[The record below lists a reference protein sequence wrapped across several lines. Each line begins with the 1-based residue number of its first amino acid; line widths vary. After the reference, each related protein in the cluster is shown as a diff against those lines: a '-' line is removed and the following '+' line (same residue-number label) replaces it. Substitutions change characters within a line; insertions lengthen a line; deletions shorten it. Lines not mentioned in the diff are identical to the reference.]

1 MDFYPFGFTAVIHDE
16 YDPKTHTS
24 TYRRESGMGLAQ
36 SYANAMEQLEN
47 YYGEDLIA
55 VKHLELFADSTIIL
69 LPEHIIHGYANTDMG
84 FKGELYDARG
94 NLLTTMNQ
102 EASAS
107 EC

>member
-1 MDFYPFGFTAVIHDE
+1 MDFYPFGFTVVIHDE

-55 VKHLELFADSTIIL
+55 VKHLELFADSSIIL
-69 LPEHIIHGYANTDMG
+69 LPEHIIHEYANTDMG
-84 FKGELYDARG
+84 FKGEICDARG
-94 NLLTTMNQ
+94 NLFTTMNQ

>member
-1 MDFYPFGFTAVIHDE
+1 MDFYPFGFTVVIHDT

-55 VKHLELFADSTIIL
+55 VKHLELFSDDTIIL
-69 LPEHIIHGYANTDMG
+69 LPEHIIQVLIKSKVICCFRTFDWFLFIHITSTKTRY
-84 FKGELYDARG
+84 
-94 NLLTTMNQ
+94 LTL
-102 EASAS
+102 
-107 EC
+107 C

>member
-1 MDFYPFGFTAVIHDE
+1 MDFYPFGFTVVIHDE

-55 VKHLELFADSTIIL
+55 VKHLELFADSSIIL
-69 LPEHIIHGYANTDMG
+69 LPEHIIHDYANTDMG
-84 FKGELYDARG
+84 FKGELCDARG

-102 EASAS
+102 EVSVS

>member
-1 MDFYPFGFTAVIHDE
+1 MDFYPFGFTVVIHDE

-55 VKHLELFADSTIIL
+55 VKHLELFADSSIIL
-69 LPEHIIHGYANTDMG
+69 LPELIIHEYANTNFG
-84 FKGELYDARG
+84 FKGEECDARG
-94 NLLTTMNQ
+94 NLLNPIK
-102 EASAS
+102 S

>member
-1 MDFYPFGFTAVIHDE
+1 MDFYPFGFTAVIHDT
-16 YDPKTHTS
+16 YDPETHTS

-55 VKHLELFADSTIIL
+55 VKHLELFADGSIIL
-69 LPEHIIHGYANTDMG
+69 LPEHIINDYANTEFG
-84 FKGELYDARG
+84 FEGEACDVHG

-102 EASAS
+102 EASAN